1 MFYISYYDT
10 NIGTHNVV
18 YTKIEDP
25 GNYDHIYQSDLCG
38 WVGQLGYNKDSAYGA
53 NVYTTSQ
60 EEELGAAGFY
70 ATGKDSQYE
79 LYVVR
84 NFENADSL
92 TQRIP
97 VASGKLSNAGY
108 YTIDFNQAISLD
120 AGERYAI
127 VLHMITPGSVH
138 PMAIEYAADE
148 ATANVILDDGE
159 SYISTNGARW
169 DSVDT
174 VEECNLCI
182 KAFSKNR

>member
-1 MFYISYYDT
+1 MYS
-10 NIGTHNVV
+10 
-18 YTKIEDP
+18 KIEEP

-53 NVYTTSQ
+53 YVYTTSQ
-60 EEELGAAGFY
+60 EEELVAAGFY

-97 VASGKLSNAGY
+97 VTSGKLSNTGY
-108 YTIDFNQAISLD
+108 FSVDFFMAISVV
-120 AGERYAI
+120 AGEGFAI
-127 VLHMITPGSVH
+127 VLHMISPGSVH
-138 PMAIEYAADE
+138 PMAIEYADDE
-148 ATANVILDDGE
+148 AAANVILDDGE
-159 SYISTNGARW
+159 SYICTNGAIW
-169 DSVDT
+169 DSVDS